1 MGNTKYKVIIGFLV
15 VLLAAALCVIC
26 FLLGRESKKEEIP
39 DKEAETKEVEKKEE
53 QNEKE
58 KDEEKEEETPKE
70 TPKKEEKEETKD
82 YKIKEVLFDTTSYGN
97 DDVEKV
103 ELTTDG
109 TVLVTIKGTDNDVTR
124 EEVAKDVTKTFTV
137 RVGQADICEG
147 NKRIMFVHKD
157 GTASYINID
166 QLTCGQSIVVEKL
179 NGYKN
184 IDRFEEKTIKYDGE
198 PEGHITYVITKDG
211 KKTDISAKIS

>member
-15 VLLAAALCVIC
+15 VLLAAALCAIC

-39 DKEAETKEVEKKEE
+39 NKESETKEVEKKEDSE
-53 QNEKE
+53 EKE
-58 KDEEKEEETPKE
+58 KDEKKEEEPTKE
-70 TPKKEEKEETKD
+70 TTKKEEKQD

-184 IDRFEEKTIKYDGE
+184 IDRFEEKTVKYDGE
-198 PEGHITYVITKDG
+198 PDEHITYVITKDG
-211 KKTDISAKIS
+211 KKTDITAKIS

>member
-15 VLLAAALCVIC
+15 VLLAAALCAIC

-58 KDEEKEEETPKE
+58 KDEEKEETSKE
-70 TPKKEEKEETKD
+70 TPKKEEKEETKE

-184 IDRFEEKTIKYDGE
+184 IDRFEEKTVKYDGE
-198 PEGHITYVITKDG
+198 PDEHITYVITKDG
-211 KKTDISAKIS
+211 KKTDITAKIS